1 MDHLDNM
8 GDILERWRMEEK
20 IQDGS
25 FADMMSVSSSLAQ
38 CTLHE
43 KGGEDP
49 SKPKNIF
56 ELQQGANETLL
67 LLANQH
73 RFREQMLQGRV
84 SPVLLDGTRF
94 MKRTRSADGQPAADP
109 LAASMAATPPPSSH
123 RRSAS
128 TSNLAPQMAP
138 ENLFGEKMKRSRSAE
153 CLSPPQLSATFNLP
167 DVVLSLAFNFLGR

>member
-49 SKPKNIF
+49 SKPKNIWTRTPC
-56 ELQQGANETLL
+56 EANAGNRKRNKKLRGG
-67 LLANQH
+67 LA
-73 RFREQMLQGRV
+73 
-84 SPVLLDGTRF
+84 
-94 MKRTRSADGQPAADP
+94 
-109 LAASMAATPPPSSH
+109 
-123 RRSAS
+123 
-128 TSNLAPQMAP
+128 
-138 ENLFGEKMKRSRSAE
+138 
-153 CLSPPQLSATFNLP
+153 
-167 DVVLSLAFNFLGR
+167 